1 MNSIPKRI
9 LISSGAVIFL
19 LFVLNL
25 WLWPNQA
32 LQKSPTSFGINRDGY
47 QAAFDLLTEMH
58 FPVLRSYRRPK
69 LLPINQTV
77 WFVSPSFLDEDK
89 PSAHDQAH
97 EAVEWASRGGTA
109 VIFGDPASDWK
120 VLGLTREVE
129 KAEKSAEDRTFI
141 KGDIAP
147 TPRWLDI
154 ADLLH
159 FTEAESKSPDP
170 KAGGNSHERVRM
182 TADGK
187 PFALEV
193 AVGKH
198 GGRIIAIADDNFLRN
213 EHLADAD
220 ASLVLVDLV
229 RAFGPPAF
237 DEHSHGLAP
246 PASLTL
252 AILDSRAIMPIVIG
266 LILALLWML
275 SQRSW
280 PRRSLEG
287 DLEMPAPSI
296 ASFVESLSI
305 LYSRAADPAAVFRAY
320 RAGFLRRL
328 RRQLGVRPDFP
339 EDLLLERIARDRS
352 LSEATRHWLLA
363 SDAPPDQHHLVIA
376 VRAIESYGNRTA

>member
-1 MNSIPKRI
+1 
-9 LISSGAVIFL
+9 
-19 LFVLNL
+19 
-25 WLWPNQA
+25 
-32 LQKSPTSFGINRDGY
+32 
-47 QAAFDLLTEMH
+47 
-58 FPVLRSYRRPK
+58 
-69 LLPINQTV
+69 
-77 WFVSPSFLDEDK
+77 
-89 PSAHDQAH
+89 
-97 EAVEWASRGGTA
+97 
-109 VIFGDPASDWK
+109 
-120 VLGLTREVE
+120 
-129 KAEKSAEDRTFI
+129 
-141 KGDIAP
+141 
-147 TPRWLDI
+147 
-154 ADLLH
+154 
-159 FTEAESKSPDP
+159 
-170 KAGGNSHERVRM
+170 M

-280 PRRSLEG
+280 PRRSLED

-328 RRQLGVRPDFP
+328 RRQTR
-339 EDLLLERIARDRS
+339 RS
-352 LSEATRHWLLA
+352 S
-363 SDAPPDQHHLVIA
+363 
-376 VRAIESYGNRTA
+376 